1 MTNGPFGKATLNHI
15 GVIATVCANHESNEP
30 LNFVTCCWLAQAVV
44 VMILGR
50 VPTSFKNNSID
61 NSYINISKPL
71 FSLVFKNV

>member
-30 LNFVTCCWLAQAVV
+30 TLLHVVGSRAQAVV
-44 VMILGR
+44 VMILRR

-61 NSYINISKPL
+61 NTYINISKPL